1 MEAPYDFQTQEIAD
15 YFAIQPSG
23 VKGAAN
29 LSVVTNKRYL
39 YTKLF
44 SVFDIV
50 IPEEWPLN
58 FFRYVLFRFGCL
70 TGIYTNEMGWMCGI
84 FGVSQLDAYWQP
96 KVLTYTNHLLPE
108 VKTGIVG
115 VNCEIFKIMDDYGG
129 LDDLIT
135 KYATKLSQIEKDIDI
150 NLMNANVAFVYG
162 AENKKDADAFKE
174 AYDEAT
180 EGKPLVTVN
189 KALLEEGTRGTL
201 FPNVSNTFIADKLQ
215 NLRRQILNELLTE
228 IGIRNA
234 NYDKKERL
242 NSMEV
247 SENNDETQAIASI
260 ILKNLQESFDKFNKI
275 SGFNCSVSLNYNY
288 ELIPEGGASD
298 E

>member
-1 MEAPYDFQTQEIAD
+1 
-15 YFAIQPSG
+15 
-23 VKGAAN
+23 
-29 LSVVTNKRYL
+29 
-39 YTKLF
+39 
-44 SVFDIV
+44 
-50 IPEEWPLN
+50 
-58 FFRYVLFRFGCL
+58 
-70 TGIYTNEMGWMCGI
+70 
-84 FGVSQLDAYWQP
+84 QL
-96 KVLTYTNHLLPE
+96 
-108 VKTGIVG
+108 
-115 VNCEIFKIMDDYGG
+115 
-129 LDDLIT
+129 
-135 KYATKLSQIEKDIDI
+135 EKDIDI

-189 KALLEEGTRGTL
+189 KSLLEDGTRGAL

-247 SENNDETQAIASI
+247 SENNDETQAIASV
-260 ILKNLQESFDKFNKI
+260 ILKNLQESFDKFNAI
-275 SGFNCSVSLNYNY
+275 SGYNCSVSLNYNY
-288 ELIPEGGASD
+288 ELIPEGGAGD